1 MLADEACNAP
11 PAPQNPSRVL
21 VDGGQEPRQGGTGN
35 PQCGQALNARPCP
48 SKGARVVPRDDLG
61 AGGSR
66 PFATLPDSANC
77 LDGGRPAIG
86 KRSALAFRVIAEE
99 NPAYAPEP
107 IVLV

>member
-1 MLADEACNAP
+1 
-11 PAPQNPSRVL
+11 
-21 VDGGQEPRQGGTGN
+21 
-35 PQCGQALNARPCP
+35 
-48 SKGARVVPRDDLG
+48 VPRDDLG

-66 PFATLPDSANC
+66 PFATLPGSVNC
-77 LDGGRPAIG
+77 LGGGRLTID